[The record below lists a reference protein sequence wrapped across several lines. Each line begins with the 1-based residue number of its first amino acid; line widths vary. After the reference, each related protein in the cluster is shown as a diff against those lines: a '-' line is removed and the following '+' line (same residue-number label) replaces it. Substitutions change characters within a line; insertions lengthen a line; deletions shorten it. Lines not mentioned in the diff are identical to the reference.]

1 MIDYKTEAAV
11 IAMYPGVGQAIMTD
25 KIVELCEKCI
35 GYAKRE
41 KFLEDRNAN
50 RHE

>member
-11 IAMYPGVGQAIMTD
+11 IALYPAVGHAILTD

-41 KFLEDRNAN
+41 KFLEDQNAN
-50 RHE
+50 RSE